1 MLEAFWHTR
10 PEMAALVRN
19 NNPEEILTLSHE
31 YSDTNTSLLLFTELF
46 DDFGTNEGAMADKLV
61 HASQDIIK
69 AYGKGRPVF
78 RVYDPIL
85 GIWVEEA
92 DMLQTGESGS
102 SAVNSLMRKLET
114 AAKMSYR
121 YLHRLVV
128 AVFPPLQKPSNADD
142 SIKQMFLIRE
152 AIIAEVKKTMRIL
165 ENLANGIR
173 GKSESIIRNSWKNQV
188 VCDEEDWNS
197 NMRWIVCDDATID
210 LDLVRHRQDLPIFQ
224 CTVPHSPEHM
234 STNKANASTKYL
246 GVDYMLY
253 DPEDCIPEES
263 AFVTGVARTLPSAE
277 IRAFIQ
283 SRFGVA
289 LYGDPNSFGKAMV
302 WQYGDSDTAK
312 SSIQEVIAGQNGVF
326 AEYSWSANSSVICS
340 GNTAASDTETNR
352 FKAKAYGKRYVL
364 MNELDDGARLSQSKV
379 KSLTGADTVYGDT
392 KYGSEVNYKFTAT
405 LFMASN
411 HGPRMPEGDL
421 GLSSRILVIPFEH
434 HYWIQEKNPEKWE
447 SDPENRANPYWVDEV
462 LSSEFERSMILL
474 WTLEGARNY
483 FSAGIGQS
491 IPKAIQEA
499 GNKFKANADTVS
511 QVVDT
516 MFGKNMESDGVNPSY
531 KIYSQEE
538 WDSYGFTPKDA
549 TYKTSFLDSF
559 EMTLTE
565 MGLDSDYITK
575 NLGRF
580 KKSALDYAL
589 QKYGI
594 ELKRIRVGN
603 QRRYVLMNVRA
614 ALLSDQ
620 DFVNAI
626 EDEKG
631 VQEAT
636 KWVPL

>member
-1 MLEAFWHTR
+1 
-10 PEMAALVRN
+10 
-19 NNPEEILTLSHE
+19 
-31 YSDTNTSLLLFTELF
+31 
-46 DDFGTNEGAMADKLV
+46 
-61 HASQDIIK
+61 
-69 AYGKGRPVF
+69 
-78 RVYDPIL
+78 
-85 GIWVEEA
+85 
-92 DMLQTGESGS
+92 
-102 SAVNSLMRKLET
+102 
-114 AAKMSYR
+114 
-121 YLHRLVV
+121 
-128 AVFPPLQKPSNADD
+128 
-142 SIKQMFLIRE
+142 
-152 AIIAEVKKTMRIL
+152 
-165 ENLANGIR
+165 
-173 GKSESIIRNSWKNQV
+173 
-188 VCDEEDWNS
+188 
-197 NMRWIVCDDATID
+197 
-210 LDLVRHRQDLPIFQ
+210 
-224 CTVPHSPEHM
+224 
-234 STNKANASTKYL
+234 
-246 GVDYMLY
+246 
-253 DPEDCIPEES
+253 
-263 AFVTGVARTLPSAE
+263 
-277 IRAFIQ
+277 
-283 SRFGVA
+283 
-289 LYGDPNSFGKAMV
+289 
-302 WQYGDSDTAK
+302 
-312 SSIQEVIAGQNGVF
+312 
-326 AEYSWSANSSVICS
+326 
-340 GNTAASDTETNR
+340 
-352 FKAKAYGKRYVL
+352 

-559 EMTLTE
+559 EGTLVE

-626 EDEKG
+626 EDEKE